1 MTSFTIEEFFE
12 AIETGDKAVV
22 EQTLRNDTNLCNAEN
37 EQGLTAL
44 GVASHFD
51 QKEIVE
57 LLLNF
62 GADINSVSNSKVP
75 YIPSNTALHAGIAG
89 KASKELVEFL
99 LNQGANVNQSDSSGH
114 TPLHIAAFDGS
125 SEIVSLL
132 LAFGNGRVIQ
142 SEDIQSPLEIATER
156 NNKDFLRAHEKFEKT
171 KI

>member
-1 MTSFTIEEFFE
+1 MTSITIQEFFQS
-12 AIETGDKAVV
+12 IERGDKAIV
-22 EQTLRNDTNLCNAEN
+22 EETLRNDTNLCNAEN

-51 QKEIVE
+51 QRGIVE

-99 LNQGANVNQSDSSGH
+99 LYQGANVNQTDSSGH

-125 SEIVSLL
+125 AEIVSLL
-132 LAFGNGRVIQ
+132 LAYGDGGTIL
-142 SEDIQSPLEIATER
+142 SEDTLSPLEIATER
-156 NNKDFLRAHEKFEKT
+156 NNKDFLKAHEEFLKS